1 MMTAGGLRGDYRV
14 ICPAVFCVKE
24 VQLDLVRRDLRILE
38 SQGFS
43 EKRNDQKGRV
53 RWKKRTV
60 CAILKQADLTGGRED
75 ES

>member
-1 MMTAGGLRGDYRV
+1 M
-14 ICPAVFCVKE
+14 
-24 VQLDLVRRDLRILE
+24 VRRDLRILE

-53 RWKKRTV
+53 RWKNRTV
-60 CAILKQADLTGGRED
+60 CAILKKADLTGGRED